1 MPYTTELTEDYMGVV
16 HTGTGVVTGE
26 EILRGSRTVAQ
37 LVENTENFHYEFVD
51 LSEATGIEI
60 TEQHLQE
67 IVTLDRMTAY
77 FRPHAV
83 VVIVAPDERLFAV
96 AKQWES
102 LVQGLGW
109 NTHIARSRSE
119 AKSWLRENFDPR
131 AGQMATRE
139 EHQ

>member
-26 EILRGSRTVAQ
+26 EILRGSQAVAQ

-51 LSEATGIEI
+51 LSEAAGIEI

-67 IVTLDRMTAY
+67 IATLDRMAAY
-77 FRPHAV
+77 FRPHAI
-83 VVIVAPDERLFAV
+83 VVIVAPDDHLFAV

-102 LVQGLGW
+102 LAEGLGW
-109 NTHIARSRSE
+109 NTHISRARSE
-119 AKSWLRENFDPR
+119 AKSWLRENFDPH
-131 AGQMATRE
+131 ATQMVARE
-139 EHQ
+139 QHQ

>member
-1 MPYTTELTEDYMGVV
+1 MPYATELTEDYMGVV

-26 EILRGSRTVAQ
+26 EILRGSQTVAQ

-51 LSEATGIEI
+51 LSGATGIEI

-83 VVIVAPDERLFAV
+83 VVIVAPDEHLFAV

-102 LVQGLGW
+102 LVQDLGW
-109 NTHIARSRSE
+109 KTHIARARSE
-119 AKSWLRENFDPR
+119 AKSWLRENFDPH
-131 AGQMATRE
+131 ATEMAMRE

>member
-1 MPYTTELTEDYMGVV
+1 MPYATELTEDYMGVV
-16 HTGTGVVTGE
+16 HTGTGVVTGQ
-26 EILRGSRTVAQ
+26 EILRGSQTVAQ

-51 LSEATGIEI
+51 LSGATGIEI

-67 IVTLDRMTAY
+67 IATLDRMTAY

-102 LVQGLGW
+102 LVQDLGW
-109 NTHIARSRSE
+109 KTHISRDRSE
-119 AKSWLRENFDPR
+119 AKSWLRENFDPH
-131 AGQMATRE
+131 ATQMAMPE